1 MKGSIFYDVI
11 LKKTFTYPKSML
23 ERGAEIENAERN
35 AAIEIEKV
43 IHEIANN
50 KFEQI
55 NIQQFF
61 TFETKEKKGWKLR
74 EEPTQ
79 IRPVNI
85 NDVVDYLAQLD
96 VEKKFGILNIE
107 ENPDLFE
114 CVIQDNAENWFLK
127 PEIEDAFNKVR
138 GQYKNK
144 LKNFF
149 IFNINPDDP
158 TPVRR
163 ITNRNPTQG
172 IYQRISNMRNSF
184 VPASNQTRLTE
195 APVDINSTFATNYFG
210 NLVGYPQITD
220 NPSMEQSAASAEN
233 AMVAGNDLEFG
244 INEEN
249 PLSSQSPTA
258 FRAGLWDQLTGN
270 STIVNVPRGPI
281 ITNLRNMLENQLNS
295 DVTGENI
302 PNIPTNTT
310 QNENNPNTNGFLQ
323 EYIR

>member
-149 IFNINPDDP
+149 IFNVNPDDP
-158 TPVRR
+158 TPARR
-163 ITNRNPTQG
+163 TANRNPTQG
-172 IYQRISNMRNSF
+172 IYQRISTLRNSF
-184 VPASNQTRLTE
+184 APASTPTRITE
-195 APVDINSTFATNYFG
+195 APVDINNAFDNNYFVNVVG
-210 NLVGYPQITD
+210 NPQTTN
-220 NPSMEQSAASAEN
+220 NPNVEQSAASADTI
-233 AMVAGNDLEFG
+233 VVGNPTEPV

-249 PLSSQSPTA
+249 PLSSQPPIA
-258 FRAGLWDQLTGN
+258 FRAGLWDQITHNAITLPSVP
-270 STIVNVPRGPI
+270 STISE
-281 ITNLRNMLENQLNS
+281 LRNRLENYQNS
-295 DVTGENI
+295 IVIRENI
-302 PNIPTNTT
+302 PAIPTNTT
-310 QNENNPNTNGFLQ
+310 QNENNPITNGFTWDM
-323 EYIR
+323 R